1 MSGRGFYIRLINVI
15 SVEGEMKIVKM
26 KSSYSLKY
34 EQYTLH
40 SAIQPIINDANE
52 IYAYEFLLRVYSDGV
67 FISPEEFMS
76 EYYSSELDLRIVTL
90 HLLNSIYLDTDKVFI
105 NVYPETIMDCITQ
118 LPIHVLSFAKLLI
131 DSMYS
136 SGKRVYFEIVEN
148 ECDVVGLNESIQ
160 KLMRLYDTENI
171 NFVVDDFCFIDE
183 DFERLNIDNLECI
196 KIDSSQLMNANLAL
210 EHKVL
215 QQMVGADIPIVF
227 EGVETLEELNR
238 LLGMGFRLFQGYLF
252 KKPQLIGEH
261 NLTI

>member
-1 MSGRGFYIRLINVI
+1 MSGRGFYIRLINVV

-76 EYYSSELDLRIVTL
+76 EHYSSELDLRIVTL

-148 ECDVVGLNESIQ
+148 ECDVVDLNESIQ

-183 DFERLNIDNLECI
+183 DF
-196 KIDSSQLMNANLAL
+196 
-210 EHKVL
+210 
-215 QQMVGADIPIVF
+215 
-227 EGVETLEELNR
+227 
-238 LLGMGFRLFQGYLF
+238 
-252 KKPQLIGEH
+252 
-261 NLTI
+261 